1 MGGVFCKL
9 GPSEPEDEQPAQK
22 TYSWYV
28 RMHVYVCVCMCMCV
42 CVCVSLSFSPPS
54 LCLNALFLFANLRD
68 TRETKDPSQ
77 FQFKDLKGFVPHR
90 FKQRLGTHTHSLLHS
105 LSHVLTHSLTYSL
118 THSLT
123 HVHRRRETKG
133 KQSGD
138 IGDEQFQIDNCEVC
152 FALGLHLPRMRR
164 YRSALT
170 QSPRTAFGVVPC
182 ACRTVTSFCS
192 IQALL

>member
-123 HVHRRRETKG
+123 FIGVG
-133 KQSGD
+133 KQKASSLEILGMSSFKLT
-138 IGDEQFQIDNCEVC
+138 IARYTLRLACTCHGCAGTEARSLK
-152 FALGLHLPRMRR
+152 ALARLLVLFH
-164 YRSALT
+164 AH
-170 QSPRTAFGVVPC
+170 AD
-182 ACRTVTSFCS
+182 CS
-192 IQALL
+192 Y